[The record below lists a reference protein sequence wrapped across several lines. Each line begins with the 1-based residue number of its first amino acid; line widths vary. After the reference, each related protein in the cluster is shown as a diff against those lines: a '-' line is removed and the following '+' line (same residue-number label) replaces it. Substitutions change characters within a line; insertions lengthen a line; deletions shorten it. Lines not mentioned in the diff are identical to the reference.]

1 MDEND
6 NKGQIPEESPPPAA
20 STEVSTDASAPANA
34 DPFAVASAA
43 ASVDVHSEANLGFR
57 SGGTRNDGSAE
68 LVVSEDGMLVEAAL
82 FPALGEGLPIS
93 RDYIASLLSRIGATC
108 GVLWENIDEA
118 LLRANLDR
126 HVMRNVVVARGTP
139 PVKEIPEHAELE
151 EKFRRSGP
159 LVPENVQRV
168 DFREMGS
175 VHVVKAGEIVAR
187 TVAGIAGRPGTD
199 VFGRSVPF
207 ARETVQSVTLGK
219 NIERRG
225 ELFVS
230 TVDGRLLVSGDR
242 IDVDQ
247 VLVVKGA
254 VDFSTGHIVFPGDV
268 VIDGVIRDG
277 FKVWS
282 GGTIVCKSTMDAF
295 DVNAKKDLVCTQGI
309 IGRRRAQIRVGGE
322 LKAKFVQNCRVA
334 VRGDVHVVT
343 AVVNC
348 RLYSLGKV
356 DLGEKGVLMG
366 GEVFAVHG
374 LRCGRLG
381 NQARQRTMVHVGTDF
396 TVQQRLD
403 QANERIRLLSGRS
416 RQLDAMA
423 AGRSKAEFD
432 HVRADIAKAA
442 AEQSSLISS
451 LLGQLDAD
459 DSGIVDVRAEVF
471 PGVVIEICR
480 ISITIEEHMKACR
493 FRLDKTAG
501 RIVVE
506 R

>member
-6 NKGQIPEESPPPAA
+6 GN
-20 STEVSTDASAPANA
+20 
-34 DPFAVASAA
+34 
-43 ASVDVHSEANLGFR
+43 
-57 SGGTRNDGSAE
+57 AE
-68 LVVSEDGMLVEAAL
+68 LEVSEDGMLVEAAL
-82 FPALGEGLPIS
+82 FPPTGEGMPIS
-93 RDYIASLLSRIGATC
+93 RDYFAALLDRIGATS
-108 GVLWENIDEA
+108 GVLWDEVDDA
-118 LLRANLDR
+118 LMRANLER
-126 HVMRNVVVARGTP
+126 HVMRAVVVAQGTP

-151 EKFRRSGP
+151 PKFRRSGLP
-159 LVPENVQRV
+159 ISENAQRV

-175 VHVVKAGEIVAR
+175 VHVVKAGEAIARIVAG
-187 TVAGIAGRPGTD
+187 VAGQPGTD
-199 VFGRSVPF
+199 VFGRSIPF
-207 ARETVQSVTLGK
+207 AREPVRSVIPGA

-225 ELFVS
+225 DLLVS

-268 VIDGVIRDG
+268 LIDGVIRDG

-334 VRGDVHVVT
+334 VRGDVHVGT

-366 GEVFAVHG
+366 GEVYAVHG
-374 LRCGRLG
+374 LRCARLG
-381 NQARQRTMVHVGTDF
+381 NQARQRTMVHIGTDF

-403 QANERIRLLSGRS
+403 QANERLRLLSSRSGHIESLAAYRSGPDFGRV
-416 RQLDAMA
+416 
-423 AGRSKAEFD
+423 RS
-432 HVRADIAKAA
+432 DIAKAA

-451 LLGQLDAD
+451 LLVQLDAD
-459 DSGIVDVRAEVF
+459 DSAIVDVHVDVF

-480 ISITIEEHMKACR
+480 ISIVIEEHMQACR

-501 RIVVE
+501 RIIVE
-506 R
+506 H